1 MAWRLIGY
9 AHLTK
14 EDLRGVLGKAKF
26 YADHNIDKS
35 IVHVLR
41 QWKYD
46 VEVAAEIGAERQ
58 PDEFHYRRAS
68 KSKRVL
74 LTQYKDY
81 LDNRRFPLS
90 QSQGVI
96 LFNVD
101 QASTRGIARAL
112 EVINKILAGV
122 APVLNESK
130 VIVNSDYSIM
140 LITRERSNGG
150 FEETRTRY
158 RFDENGRDIWI
169 WEDD

>member
-58 PDEFHYRRAS
+58 PDALRSTNATS
-68 KSKRVL
+68 CPDCAWSTA
-74 LTQYKDY
+74 LTQ
-81 LDNRRFPLS
+81 P
-90 QSQGVI
+90 
-96 LFNVD
+96 
-101 QASTRGIARAL
+101 STM
-112 EVINKILAGV
+112 K
-122 APVLNESK
+122 
-130 VIVNSDYSIM
+130 
-140 LITRERSNGG
+140 
-150 FEETRTRY
+150 
-158 RFDENGRDIWI
+158 
-169 WEDD
+169 